1 MTKAAITAR
10 LADLQSWRYSLESQV
25 SRIREFLHAHQF
37 LTANVDAALREAGV
51 LIADERVTIT
61 FVAEMGRGK
70 SELING
76 LFFSDLGR
84 RLLPSGPG
92 KSTRCVTELRFSRDA
107 RTGLKLLPIETR
119 ESPRRLTELLKDE
132 SQWRAIFFDADNP
145 DSIARALAALSET
158 KRISVNDA
166 VAWGL
171 HGSGIAVA
179 VNESNSAMV
188 DVPRWR
194 YAVVNLPHPLLDAGL
209 VIIDTPG
216 FAALSLEP
224 ELARVRVPSS
234 DALVLVFDITQG
246 VTKTDL
252 ATCKDYLGN
261 TSSYRERALGTAT
274 DESRQMRMV
283 VLNKIDTLEV
293 PAQESP
299 TETNRELLREIDR
312 RVRDAADMLR
322 VDPIRVIA
330 VSARQGLAGKLAN
343 DNDQLVKSRLYQL
356 ERNLGANLPPNR
368 QMSLTRDVLT
378 TLSNSL
384 DSAQAVLDSQ
394 RFETLEGLNRLNN
407 VREKNEKMM
416 AVVVAQAGARHDRLD
431 SALKEVR
438 AIKTLHAKLAE
449 ELAAAVDISDAR
461 YEADRTKTT
470 IKGSMLSASTVESVN
485 QYFAL
490 VGERLGAMESK
501 IEEIRTLFH
510 AVGEKVASEFLR
522 GKYEVH
528 PFPTQRFHTELQ
540 KARVKSDTEFTKT
553 SNLLVR
559 RGSLLAEQFE
569 ELVASRVMQ
578 IFTIASRE
586 SATWMR
592 GLYTSIETP
601 LLEIREQTMQRVASI
616 DMIKNAELD
625 LAERIA
631 ELQAR
636 MDTLKKKH
644 SALADA
650 RSNLERYTEKWAEE
664 TA

>member
-10 LADLQSWRYSLESQV
+10 LADLQSWRYNLESQI

-37 LTANVDAALREAGV
+37 LTANVDAALREAST
-51 LIADERVTIT
+51 LIAEERVTIT

-76 LFFSDLGR
+76 IFFSDLGR

-92 KSTRCVTELRFSRDA
+92 KSTRCVTELRFSRDT

-132 SQWRAIFFDADNP
+132 AQWRAIFFDADNP

-158 KRISVNDA
+158 KRISVTDA

-171 HGSGIAVA
+171 HGAGIAVA
-179 VNESNSAMV
+179 VNESNAAMV

-194 YAVVNLPHPLLDAGL
+194 YAVVNFPHPLLDAGL

-216 FAALSLEP
+216 LAALSLEP
-224 ELARVRVPSS
+224 ELARERVPNS
-234 DALVLVFDITQG
+234 DALVLVFDITHG
-246 VTKTDL
+246 VTKADL
-252 ATCKDYLGN
+252 ALCKDYLGN

-293 PAQESP
+293 PKQEDP
-299 TETNRELLREIDR
+299 LETNRELLREIDR

-322 VDPIRVIA
+322 VDPMRIIA

-343 DNDQLVKSRLYQL
+343 DNDQLLKSRLYQL
-356 ERNLGANLPPNR
+356 ERNLGANLPGNR
-368 QMSLTRDVLT
+368 QVSLTRDVLT

-384 DSAQAVLDSQ
+384 DSAQAVLDGQ

-416 AVVVAQAGARHDRLD
+416 VAVVAQAGARHDRLD

-438 AIKTLHAKLAE
+438 AVKTMHARLAE
-449 ELAAAVDISDAR
+449 ELAAVVDTSAAR
-461 YEADRTKTT
+461 YDADRTKTT

-485 QYFAL
+485 KYFAL
-490 VGERLGAMESK
+490 VSERLVAMESK
-501 IEEIRTLFH
+501 IEEIRGLFK
-510 AVGEKVASEFLR
+510 AVGEKVAAEFLQ

-528 PFPTQRFHTELQ
+528 PFPTQRFHAELQ
-540 KARVKSDTEFTKT
+540 KARLKSDTEFTKT

-578 IFTIASRE
+578 IFAIASRE
-586 SATWMR
+586 SATWVR

-625 LAERIA
+625 LADRIA

-650 RSNLERYTEKWAEE
+650 RSSLERYTEKWAEE